1 MQWER
6 DHQRCA
12 DELAATKRSLET
24 AQTESST
31 LARQL
36 KVTYP
41 SFFHFHILYTLS
53 TPPCTHLTT
62 STSTY

>member
-1 MQWER
+1 MEGLAVQWER

-36 KVTYP
+36 KVTQHIQLQINILAVHPVHPP
-41 SFFHFHILYTLS
+41 SLL
-53 TPPCTHLTT
+53 
-62 STSTY
+62 